1 MFPKQERE
9 NRDSKCLVQKK
20 SVLNWTMVIWHESFS
35 THKTSNTQKCR
46 FKVFPRERQFTQ
58 WTWEALVYQSPPRSS
73 VLMRSRMLSVFSWR
87 FQPRICASL
96 TVWELTSYTLH
107 SFHHFPST
115 HLPNHV
121 RSVSTRQKCDHEENL
136 GKQEDSVY
144 EPRIKTF
151 HLPSQLRRRLLLHGR
166 TELTWK
172 IPKRYCVKTWP
183 NKVQT
188 SWKSTREKNHR
199 RWWWKQTRSCHHEL
213 ETLLRADSHPVRLW

>member
-1 MFPKQERE
+1 MSIQSVPTRKAVYAMDMRGSSLPVTTVQFCADEEPDAVCIFLKISAE
-9 NRDSKCLVQKK
+9 NMCL
-20 SVLNWTMVIWHESFS
+20 
-35 THKTSNTQKCR
+35 THC
-46 FKVFPRERQFTQ
+46 
-58 WTWEALVYQSPPRSS
+58 LG
-73 VLMRSRMLSVFSWR
+73 M
-87 FQPRICASL
+87 
-96 TVWELTSYTLH
+96 TSYTLH

-115 HLPNHV
+115 HLTNHV

-172 IPKRYCVKTWP
+172 IPKRYGVKTWP